1 MKVKPLLNKI
11 DSDNFIKTYLTA
23 CGVEDVDTYLEADLS
38 ICDDP
43 WWYPNMEQGVNR
55 LKQAIECGEK
65 IGVLIDE
72 DFDGYSSATIIYRF
86 IKKVAPNHPV
96 TPIYHVWKAH
106 GLVQSKD
113 EDIVST
119 CVELGI
125 DLLICPDSSSNDTE
139 QAKKLKE
146 LNIDCLVLDH
156 HEIER
161 DNPCAIVINHH
172 LCQELKLNTALSGC
186 GVTFKFIQ
194 ACAEA
199 WDVDLGD
206 EYYDLVAASLVSDSC
221 DMRHPE
227 NYALLKYGF
236 KHMTNPMLIAL
247 FEEFNSRGNNPHG
260 LAWGTVPKINA
271 VTRWSNTEA
280 KDAIFRAFVGEGD
293 IDKAIELAK
302 EAHEYQS
309 DIIKQIV
316 KKIEP
321 NLDQSH
327 KVMIVFNEPE
337 LRNYS
342 GLVANKLTGNYGKP
356 SLVLRRTDKGMLT
369 GSLRSPI
376 EIADKVNE
384 SGLATCQ
391 GHLSACG
398 CWFPEENLD
407 AMVEW
412 FDNQDLNVEPCKNV
426 TAVLNPKQINLM
438 LCKAYEDNMLLWGG
452 SDASGIP
459 QPKFYVTFDT
469 IPNEV
474 TVFAKRTKTVKFE
487 FGDASILKFRAKAD
501 DVEILQNE
509 KCKVEALVTL
519 ETNEWNGNVTPQ
531 AKVEEWEISKVENN
545 GAIKK
550 SWEDL
555 F

>member
-1 MKVKPLLNKI
+1 MKVKPLLKSV
-11 DSDNFIKTYLTA
+11 DTSDFIHQYLTA
-23 CGVEDVDTYLEADLS
+23 CGIEDVNAYLEADLS
-38 ICDDP
+38 VCDDP
-43 WWYPNMEQGVNR
+43 WWYPNIGAGAKR
-55 LKQAIECGEK
+55 LKAAIDNAEK
-65 IGVLIDE
+65 IGVLVDE

-86 IKKVAPNHPV
+86 IKKVVPNHPI
-96 TPIYHVWKAH
+96 TPIYHVWKVH

-113 EDIVST
+113 EDVVST
-119 CVELGI
+119 CVEIGI

-156 HEIER
+156 HEIEH
-161 DNPCAIVINHH
+161 DNPYAIIINHH
-172 LCQELKLNTALSGC
+172 LGNGLNTALSGC
-186 GVTFKFIQ
+186 GVTFKFVQ

-227 NYALLKYGF
+227 NYALVKYGF
-236 KHMTNPMLIAL
+236 NHMTNPMLIAL
-247 FEEFNSRGNNPHG
+247 FEEFNKRGNNPHG
-260 LAWGTVPKINA
+260 LAWGAVPKINA

-293 IDKAIELAK
+293 IGKAIELAK

-309 DIIKQIV
+309 DITKQIV

-327 KVMIVFNEPE
+327 KVMIAFNEPE

-342 GLVANKLTGNYGKP
+342 GLVANKLTGSYGKP

-407 AMVEW
+407 AVVEW

-426 TAVLNPKQINLM
+426 AAVLNPKQINLM

-459 QPKFYVTFDT
+459 QPKFYVTFETTPDK
-469 IPNEV
+469 V
-474 TVFAKRTKTVKFE
+474 TVFAKRTKTVKIT
-487 FGDASILKFRAKAD
+487 FGDVSILKFRAKGD
-501 DVEILQNE
+501 DVEMLQSE
-509 KCKVEALVTL
+509 KCRVEALVTL

-531 AKVEEWEISKVENN
+531 AKVEEWEIKE
-545 GAIKK
+545 IKQDSFK
-550 SWEDL
+550 FDSL
-555 F
+555 FKEE

>member
-1 MKVKPLLNKI
+1 MKVKPLLQSV
-11 DSDNFIKTYLTA
+11 DTRNFIHQYLTA
-23 CGVEDVDTYLEADLS
+23 CGVKNVDAYLEADLS

-43 WWYPNMEQGVNR
+43 WWYPNMGIGVKR
-55 LKQAIECGEK
+55 LKVAVECGEK

-72 DFDGYSSATIIYRF
+72 DFDGYSSATIIYHF
-86 IKKVAPNHPV
+86 IKKIAPNHPI

-113 EDIVST
+113 EDVVST

-161 DNPCAIVINHH
+161 DNPYAIVINHH
-172 LCQELKLNTALSGC
+172 LYQELKLNTALSGC
-186 GVTFKFIQ
+186 GVTFKFVQ

-199 WDVDLGD
+199 WCVDLGD
-206 EYYDLVAASLVSDSC
+206 EYYDLVATSLVSDSC

-227 NYALLKYGF
+227 NYVLVKYGF
-236 KHMTNPMLIAL
+236 NHMTNPMLIAL
-247 FEEFNSRGNNPHG
+247 FEEFNKRGNNPYG
-260 LAWGTVPKINA
+260 LAWGAVPKINA

-280 KDAIFRAFVGEGD
+280 KDAIFKAFVGEGNVG
-293 IDKAIELAK
+293 KAIKFAK

-316 KKIEP
+316 NKIEP

-342 GLVANKLTGNYGKP
+342 GLVANKLTGSYGKP
-356 SLVLRRTDKGMLT
+356 SLVLRRTEKGMLA

-407 AMVEW
+407 AVVEW

-426 TAVLNPKQINLM
+426 AAVLNPKQINLM

-452 SDASGIP
+452 SEASGIP
-459 QPKFYVTFDT
+459 QPKFYITFETTPDK
-469 IPNEV
+469 V
-474 TVFAKRTKTVKFE
+474 TVFAKRTKTVKFT
-487 FGDASILKFRAKAD
+487 FGDVSILRFRAKAD
-501 DVEILQNE
+501 DVEMLQSR
-509 KCKVEALVTL
+509 KCRVEALVTL
-519 ETNEWNGNVTPQ
+519 ETNEWNGNITPQ
-531 AKVEEWEISKVENN
+531 AKVEEWEISVVKNEFEED
-545 GAIKK
+545 
-550 SWEDL
+550 WMDL

>member
-1 MKVKPLLNKI
+1 MKVKPLLQSV
-11 DSDNFIKTYLTA
+11 DTRNFIHQYLTA
-23 CGVEDVDTYLEADLS
+23 CGVEDVDAYLEADLS
-38 ICDDP
+38 VCDDP
-43 WWYPNMEQGVNR
+43 WWYPNIVAGVKR
-55 LKQAIECGEK
+55 LKSAIKCDEK

-86 IKKVAPNHPV
+86 IKKIAPNQPII
-96 TPIYHVWKAH
+96 PIYHVWKAH

-113 EDIVST
+113 EDVVST
-119 CVELGI
+119 CIELGI

-139 QAKKLKE
+139 QAEKLKE

-156 HEIER
+156 HKIER
-161 DNPCAIVINHH
+161 DNPYAIVINHL

-199 WDVDLGD
+199 WDIDLGD

-227 NYALLKYGF
+227 NYALVKYGF
-236 KHMTNPMLIAL
+236 NHMTNPMLIAL
-247 FEEFNSRGNNPHG
+247 FEEFNKRGDNPHG
-260 LAWGTVPKINA
+260 LAFGAVPKINA
-271 VTRWSNTEA
+271 ITRWTNQEA
-280 KDAIFRAFVGEGD
+280 KDIVFKAFVGEGD
-293 IDKAIELAK
+293 VDKAIELAK
-302 EAHEYQS
+302 KAHEYQS
-309 DIIKQIV
+309 DITKQIV

-321 NLDQSH
+321 NLDQNH
-327 KVMIVFNEPE
+327 KVLVAFNDPE
-337 LRNYS
+337 YRNYS
-342 GLVANKLTGNYGKP
+342 GLVANKLTGSYGKP

-398 CWFPEENLD
+398 CWFDEGNLD
-407 AMVEW
+407 AVIDW
-412 FDNQDLNVEPCKNV
+412 FDKQDLSIDPCKNV
-426 TAVLNPKQINLM
+426 AAILNPKQINLS

-452 SDASGIP
+452 SEASGIP
-459 QPKFYVTFDT
+459 QPKFYVTFETTPDK
-469 IPNEV
+469 V
-474 TVFAKRTKTVKFE
+474 AVFAKKTKTVKFE
-487 FGDASILKFRAKAD
+487 FGDVSILKFRAKAD
-501 DVEILQNE
+501 DVEMLQSG
-509 KCKVEALVTL
+509 KCKVEAIVTL
-519 ETNEWNGNVTPQ
+519 GVNEWNEIESPQ
-531 AKVEEWEISKVENN
+531 GMIESWEVEKVEDSVEEDDWREI
-545 GAIKK
+545 
-550 SWEDL
+550 

>member
-1 MKVKPLLNKI
+1 MKVKPLLQSV
-11 DSDNFIKTYLTA
+11 DTRNFVHQYLTA
-23 CGVEDVDTYLEADLS
+23 CGIKDVDGYLEANLNV
-38 ICDDP
+38 CDDP
-43 WWYPNMEQGVNR
+43 SLYPNIEQGVDR
-55 LKQAIECGEK
+55 LKVAIDNGEH

-96 TPIYHVWKAH
+96 TPIYHIWKTH

-113 EDIVST
+113 EDVVSA
-119 CVELGI
+119 CIKLDI

-156 HEIER
+156 HEIEH
-161 DNPCAIVINHH
+161 DNPYAIVINHH
-172 LCQELKLNTALSGC
+172 LCQEPKLNTALSGC
-186 GVTFKFIQ
+186 GVTFKFVQ

-199 WDVDLGD
+199 WDIDLGD

-221 DMRHPE
+221 DMRHSE
-227 NYALLKYGF
+227 NYALVKYGF
-236 KHMTNPMLIAL
+236 NHMTNPMLIAL
-247 FEEFNSRGNNPHG
+247 FEEFNKRGNNPHG
-260 LAWGTVPKINA
+260 LAWGAVPKINA
-271 VTRWSNTEA
+271 VTRWSNTKA

-293 IDKAIELAK
+293 IDEAIELAK

-309 DIIKQIV
+309 DVTKQIV
-316 KKIEP
+316 KEIEP
-321 NLDQSH
+321 TLDQSH
-327 KVMIVFNEPE
+327 KVLIGYNDEAY
-337 LRNYS
+337 RNYS

-369 GSLRSPI
+369 GSLRSPVD
-376 EIADKVNE
+376 IANKINN
-384 SGLATCQ
+384 SGLANCQ

-407 AMVEW
+407 AVVEW
-412 FDNQDLNVEPCKNV
+412 FDNQDLNVEPFKNV

-438 LCKAYEDNMLLWGG
+438 LCKAYEDNMLLWGS

-474 TVFAKRTKTVKFE
+474 TVFAKRTKTIKFE
-487 FGDASILKFRAKAD
+487 FGNVSILKFRAKAD
-501 DVEILQNE
+501 DVEMLQNR
-509 KCKVEALVTL
+509 KCRVEALVTL

-531 AKVEEWEISKVENN
+531 AKIEEWEISVVEDKGLNR
-545 GAIKK
+545 
-550 SWEDL
+550 EDL